1 MQFWQ
6 GVAFLEPSQLLPLAQ
21 ATDEAGYDGI
31 AISDHLFF
39 PKQRIADY
47 PYTPDGA
54 PIWEPDT
61 PWPDPWTTIAAMAAV
76 TEHLRFTTNVYVAP
90 ARDLFTVAKQVSTAA
105 VLSGGRVALG
115 VGAGWSEDEFRQT
128 GQDFAT
134 RGRRLDEMLPALRAL
149 WSDGWAEYHGDHVD
163 FDPVQVE
170 PTPPAPVPIYVGG
183 DSPAALRRAARL
195 GDGWLGI
202 GYKPDAAAERIAA
215 LTRLLDEHG
224 RDRDDFEIIVTL
236 YARPSVEL
244 YRRFEDLGVTG
255 VVWAPWMMAGPDLD
269 DRVEATKRFADEIIA
284 PMR

>member
-6 GVAFLEPSQLLPLAQ
+6 GIAFLDPSQLLPLAQ

-31 AISDHLFF
+31 AVSDHLFF
-39 PKQRIADY
+39 PKQPTSEY

-76 TEHLRFTTNVYVAP
+76 TTRLRFTTNVYVAP
-90 ARDLFTVAKQVSTAA
+90 ARDVFTVAKQVSTAA

-115 VGAGWSEDEFRQT
+115 VGAGWSADEFAQT

-134 RGRRLDEMLPALRAL
+134 RGKRLDEMLPALREL
-149 WSDGWAEYHGDHVD
+149 WSDGWSEYHGDHVD
-163 FDPVQVE
+163 FDPVRVE
-170 PTPPAPVPIYVGG
+170 PTPSGPIPIYVGG
-183 DSPAALRRAARL
+183 DSPAALRRAATI

-202 GYKPDAAAERIAA
+202 GYKPDDAAERIAT

-224 RDRDDFEIIVTL
+224 RGTDGFEIILTL
-236 YARPSVEL
+236 YARPSVGL

-255 VVWAPWMMAGPDLD
+255 IIWAPWMMAGPGLD
-269 DRVEATKRFADEIIA
+269 ERIEATKRFADEIID